1 MLKLNNLGLAL
12 GMALEF
18 YTSIANRLKLKVR
31 MFLRLILMFLEVT
44 EEKLVD
50 EEIPPPPLILNRS
63 RMLAQIKLSV

>member
-18 YTSIANRLKLKVR
+18 YTSIAKRLKLKVR
-31 MFLRLILMFLEVT
+31 MFLRLILMFVEVT

-50 EEIPPPPLILNRS
+50 EELFAPPPPPSNP
-63 RMLAQIKLSV
+63 K

>member
-1 MLKLNNLGLAL
+1 MLKLNNLGLPL
-12 GMALEF
+12 GMALKF
-18 YTSIANRLKLKVR
+18 YTSIAKRLKLKVR

>member
-18 YTSIANRLKLKVR
+18 YTSIAKRLKLKVR

>member
-18 YTSIANRLKLKVR
+18 YTSIAKRLKLKVR
-31 MFLRLILMFLEVT
+31 MFLRLVLEVT
-44 EEKLVD
+44 EEKMVD
-50 EEIPPPPLILNRS
+50 EELPPPLILNRS